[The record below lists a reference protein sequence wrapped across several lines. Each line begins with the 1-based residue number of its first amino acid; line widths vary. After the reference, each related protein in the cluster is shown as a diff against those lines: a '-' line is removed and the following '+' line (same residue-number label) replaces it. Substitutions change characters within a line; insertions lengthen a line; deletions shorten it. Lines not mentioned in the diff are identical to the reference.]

1 MSLLKVAKLQGITA
15 TGNEITIPAT
25 HKLIVSSFLKTG
37 TIQSSG
43 GISVWSADNSGNIST
58 GANIT
63 TAGSIIVKNVSVT
76 TSGRVNLPVWTTGTR
91 PASSLVVGRI
101 GYNSTLSDIDVWS
114 GSTWVNTITPTAEF
128 STAYQT
134 LISSFVGTK
143 YYVATNGSNSNN
155 GTSALTPWA
164 SIDYATSTAVTGSMI
179 IIATGDYYKIFNGQ
193 EDAYVGTTGIR
204 DYSKALTIVAAPGR
218 TRLYIYAPTA
228 NCRDLSAYGCL
239 NASTKVYGLTFIRD
253 NGGRTTQYS
262 NAFFGWA
269 AGEGGNSVRGEL
281 YNCAFREIN
290 SNGYWGL
297 HYDNGN
303 IAAWKAY
310 NCTFL
315 GANWQ
320 GNYSGGTSTLVS
332 NCVSNTTYAISGTNT
347 GSVYGQ
353 NFYGNYNYSSSPA
366 AGVYSGTYAWQSSNT
381 TISIA

>member
-43 GISVWSADNSGNIST
+43 GISVWSSDSSGNISV
-58 GANIT
+58 GGGIT
-63 TAGSIIVKNVSVT
+63 TAGSINFQNVSVT
-76 TSGRVNLPVWTTGTR
+76 GRVTLPVWTTGTR
-91 PASSLVVGRI
+91 PISSLVVGRI
-101 GYNSTLSDIDVWS
+101 GYNTSLSDIDVWN
-114 GSTWVNTITPTAEF
+114 GNTWVNTSTSSSSEF
-128 STAYQT
+128 PTAYQT

-143 YYVATNGSNSNN
+143 YYVASNGSNSNN
-155 GTSALTPWA
+155 GTSASTPWA
-164 SIDYATSTAVTGSMI
+164 SIDYATSTAVSGSMI

-193 EDAYVGTTGIR
+193 EDGYVGTTGFR
-204 DYSKALTIVAAPGR
+204 DYNKSLTIVAAPGR
-218 TRLYIYAPTA
+218 TRLYTYASPS

-239 NASTKVYGLTFIRD
+239 NAGTKVYGLTFIRD
-253 NGGRTTQYS
+253 NGGRTTSYS
-262 NAFFGWA
+262 NAFFGWY
-269 AGEGGNSVRGEL
+269 AGEAGNSVRGEL

-290 SNGYWGL
+290 SNGYWAL

-303 IAAWKAY
+303 IASWKAY

-320 GNYSGGTSTLVS
+320 GNYSGGSSTLVS
-332 NCVSNTTYAISGTNT
+332 NCVSNTTYGISGSNT

-353 NFYGNYNYSSSPA
+353 SFYGNYNYSSSPT
-366 AGVYSGTYAWQSSNT
+366 AGVYSGTYAWNSSVT